1 MAFSSFSPKPV
12 LVLCFYVL
20 DSYVLY
26 YYIIILLYYIYII
39 LGIILFFLNLNLSE
53 MDHFNLLPTPQHGGK
68 TGDEL
73 APCSLHRWTTPRY
86 RTYSVS

>member
-26 YYIIILLYYIYII
+26 YYIIILYLYYIRYYII
-39 LGIILFFLNLNLSE
+39 FSKFK
-53 MDHFNLLPTPQHGGK
+53 FV
-68 TGDEL
+68 GDG
-73 APCSLHRWTTPRY
+73 SF
-86 RTYSVS
+86 